1 MDEVG
6 RGTSTFDGL
15 ALAWAIARH
24 LIDASRSFT
33 LFATHYFELTQLPDS
48 HPTAAN
54 VHLSAVEH
62 KDSIVFLHAVQAG
75 PASQSY
81 GLQVAQLAGVP
92 ATVIKAARKHLARL
106 ESQALDTTP
115 QLDLFALPCV
125 EPEDSAEGATAAAA
139 AAADDALRSALA
151 SLDPDALSPREA
163 LEQLYQLKRLA
174 A

>member
-1 MDEVG
+1 
-6 RGTSTFDGL
+6 
-15 ALAWAIARH
+15 
-24 LIDASRSFT
+24 
-33 LFATHYFELTQLPDS
+33 
-48 HPTAAN
+48 

-62 KDSIVFLHAVQAG
+62 KDSIVFLHAVQPG

-92 ATVIKAARKHLARL
+92 AGVIKAARKHLARL

-115 QLDLFALPCV
+115 QRDLFALPCV
-125 EPEDSAEGATAAAA
+125 EPDSPAEAPPASVDDTPLRAAL
-139 AAADDALRSALA
+139 DAI
-151 SLDPDALSPREA
+151 DPDSLSPREA